1 MNKKV
6 LAGIGLGA
14 ILLIVVSLVYL
25 FKGPKKVVSPESPEV
40 ATVPP
45 PSADQLPAI
54 TGKLGGS
61 TPETPTAPPGGE
73 PPGVKEKTPPAP
85 QPVLPT
91 PPEPS
96 VTAKPVPAVPLPP
109 VTAPPPPVVP
119 EPVVTAK
126 PVPAVPEPAAP
137 VKMEEPKPEAKEK
150 AKAKAEGPS
159 AEKKE
164 YGILVAK
171 FRNYKSAKELSA
183 KLQRQ
188 GKKGYVRRSPQ
199 NKYVYEVWVAPLAT
213 PAQAKAMAK
222 SLKVK
227 YKLSPTV
234 KQVKRL
240 PPK

>member
-14 ILLIVVSLVYL
+14 ILLIVVSLVYI

-45 PSADQLPAI
+45 PSTGQLPAI
-54 TGKLGGS
+54 TGKLGGPA
-61 TPETPTAPPGGE
+61 PETPTAPPGGE
-73 PPGVKEKTPPAP
+73 LPGGTEKAPPAP

-96 VTAKPVPAVPLPP
+96 VPAKPLPAVPVPPVAAKPLPVVPASPVTAQPLPVVPVPAVQ
-109 VTAPPPPVVP
+109 
-119 EPVVTAK
+119 AK
-126 PVPAVPEPAAP
+126 P
-137 VKMEEPKPEAKEK
+137 EEPKPEAK
-150 AKAKAEGPS
+150 AKAEEPS
-159 AEKKE
+159 AKKKE

-188 GKKGYVRRSPQ
+188 GKKGYVRRSPD

-213 PAQAKAMAK
+213 STQAQAMAK

-227 YKLSPTV
+227 YKLCPTV
-234 KQVKRL
+234 RQVKRL